1 LGDKEIAR
9 DLLGSDN
16 RVARQFHALTFVAA
30 QVRDGERARER
41 IGMGTRVES
50 LFLTLVMRKESPDN
64 SRRISQNFSAAVKS
78 RLKHTVQKSEM
89 NIPRLNFAQLPTPV
103 EALPRLS
110 EVLGGPRLL
119 VKRDDQTGLAF
130 GGNKTRKLEF
140 LLAEARDQG
149 AKTLISGGALQ
160 SNHCRQTAAA
170 AARFGFKCILV
181 LTGDKPQ
188 HASGNLLLD
197 LLFGAEIVYVA
208 DRKDR
213 DRILKETFDRAA
225 NEGKEPYLVPYG
237 GSNATGA
244 LGYAFA
250 MKELIDQSVNADW
263 IVFATSS
270 GGTHS
275 GLLLGQRIFGFN
287 GKILG
292 VSVDEPEEWLK
303 SEVSQ
308 LASATS
314 EKVDERIEFT
324 PADILVNA
332 DYCDAGYGV
341 VTEREREAIRLF
353 GRYEGLLL
361 DPVYTGRAAAGMI
374 DLIRKNFFKR
384 DETVLFLH
392 TGGLPAL
399 FADQYTDEFR

>member
-1 LGDKEIAR
+1 
-9 DLLGSDN
+9 
-16 RVARQFHALTFVAA
+16 
-30 QVRDGERARER
+30 
-41 IGMGTRVES
+41 M
-50 LFLTLVMRKESPDN
+50 
-64 SRRISQNFSAAVKS
+64 AV
-78 RLKHTVQKSEM
+78 
-89 NIPRLNFAQLPTPV
+89 PRLHFAHLPTSV
-103 EALPRLS
+103 ETLPRLS
-110 EVLGGPRLL
+110 EALGGSHLL
-119 VKRDDQTGLAF
+119 IKRDDQTGLAF

-140 LLAEARDQG
+140 LVAEAREQG
-149 AKTLISGGALQ
+149 AKTLITGGALQ

-181 LTGDKPQ
+181 LTGDKPRQ
-188 HASGNLLLD
+188 ASGNLLLD
-197 LLFGAEIVYVA
+197 QLFGAEIVYVA

-213 DRILKETFDRAA
+213 DRILQETFDRATK
-225 NEGKEPYLVPYG
+225 EGKKPYLVPYG

-250 MKELIDQSVNADW
+250 MKELIDQDVGTDW

-270 GGTHS
+270 GGTHA

-287 GKILG
+287 GSILG
-292 VSVDEPEEWLK
+292 ISVDESKEWLK
-303 SEVSQ
+303 KEVSQ

-314 EKVDERIEFT
+314 EKVGERIEFM
-324 PADILVNA
+324 PSDVLVNA

-353 GRYEGLLL
+353 ASCEGLLL

-374 DLIRKNFFKR
+374 DLIRKGFFKS

-399 FADQYTDEFR
+399 FADQYTDELR